1 MLERHISVGRSLPR
15 KFKTAFEKFQGIDME
30 FGDRARFA
38 ITVELNEN
46 HGGLWMYGRFCY
58 WIAGESIGNC
68 DVITSLRDILFRMR
82 YLHSDRGQR
91 ACPELMKLSTEKM
104 FSVISTDIRND
115 DDEIYNYISGE
126 FAFAR
131 FDVGIHVD
139 VLDKYEIYLVENG
152 DISKILYFNM
162 ERKELKY
169 FPLDVGE
176 FDRVA
181 LDAYDYLDR
190 MYDAAEESK
199 GEAS

>member
-1 MLERHISVGRSLPR
+1 MTMMKYIIIYLESLHLLDL
-15 KFKTAFEKFQGIDME
+15 TLAF
-30 FGDRARFA
+30 
-38 ITVELNEN
+38 
-46 HGGLWMYGRFCY
+46 
-58 WIAGESIGNC
+58 
-68 DVITSLRDILFRMR
+68 
-82 YLHSDRGQR
+82 
-91 ACPELMKLSTEKM
+91 
-104 FSVISTDIRND
+104 
-115 DDEIYNYISGE
+115 
-126 FAFAR
+126 
-131 FDVGIHVD
+131 HVD